1 MLKQILITVVC
12 LAACVAEARSFTPAQ
27 LPPPIHADAEVST
40 NVSFTFEQQSLKEYR
55 LTVGFVPTPSNNVEV
70 VLGKDADGDGD
81 LSFQEEGLI
90 MGCECGEWFARSG
103 IGDWGLGIGNCET
116 GTVSFVT
123 YGPDTNGYVT
133 AVVDVSIRRHK
144 SDPGWLY
151 DRTWNTMRITLRG
164 VDEAEECINLWTRVS
179 GTLILIK

>member
-81 LSFQEEGLI
+81 LSFQEEGFV
-90 MGCECGEWFARSG
+90 MGCECGEWFAKG
-103 IGDWGLGIGNCET
+103 IGGEIAPVVE
-116 GTVSFVT
+116 
-123 YGPDTNGYVT
+123 GPDTNGYVT

-151 DRTWNTMRITLRG
+151 DRTWNMMRITLRG
-164 VDEAEECINLWTRVS
+164 VDAAEECINLWTRVS